1 MKESDIQKLVR
12 SNIVKL
18 APYSTARDEY
28 GGKLGTFLDANES
41 PYDNGCNRYPD
52 PHQKELKNII
62 GKIKG
67 VPASNIFIG
76 NGSDE
81 AIDLVFRVFCSP
93 GKDKAIGIS
102 PSYGMYSV
110 AASINDVEYMQVQLN
125 EDFSLPKEKLLAAA
139 SGNNCKA
146 MFICSPNNPTGN
158 AFPKSE
164 IMEIAGKFNGIVVVD
179 EAYIDFSKEESM
191 VGEIAEYP
199 NIIVLQTLSK
209 AWGMAGLRLGLAFA
223 SEYIINLFSQVKYPY
238 NVNVSSSRIA
248 AALLEKGIER
258 EKAVLLQERER
269 LAKGIAELD
278 IAEKVFPSDA
288 NFLLVK
294 FGNADEIYNYLIG
307 KGIIVRNRN
316 NVPGCAGCLRIS
328 VGTKEEND
336 LLLQALAGYGKS
348 RNMEIIFPKSGRTAH
363 ICRKTKETEIEL
375 VLDLDGG
382 AQSKIDTG
390 LKFFDHML
398 NQIVHHADVSLQ
410 ITCKGDL
417 EVDEHHTMED
427 VAIVLGEAIHSALGS
442 KRGIERYGF
451 ALPMDECRA
460 MVLLDFGGRADFS
473 WNVPFTREMVGDVPT
488 EMFKHFFKSLCIAMK
503 ANLQIEASGENNHH
517 LIEGVFKAFARAM
530 KAAIRRDVFKYTLPS
545 SKGIL

>member
-1 MKESDIQKLVR
+1 MEESDIKLLVR
-12 SNIVKL
+12 KNIASL

-28 GGKLGTFLDANES
+28 KGELGVFLDANES
-41 PYDNGCNRYPD
+41 PYDNGYNRYPD
-52 PHQKELKNII
+52 PYQNALKAMLE
-62 GKIKG
+62 KIKG
-67 VPASNIFIG
+67 VPAQNIFTG

-81 AIDLVFRVFCSP
+81 AIDLVFRVFCTP
-93 GKDKAIGIS
+93 GKDKTIGIS

-110 AASINDVEYMQVQLN
+110 AASINDVEYVQVQLN
-125 EDFSLPKEKLLAAA
+125 EDFSLPTETLLSKAQE
-139 SGNNCKA
+139 NNCKA

-158 AFPKSE
+158 AFPKKE
-164 IMEIAGKFNGIVVVD
+164 ILEIAGRFNGILVVD
-179 EAYIDFSKEESM
+179 EAYIDFSREESM
-191 VGEIAEYP
+191 IGEISSHP

-209 AWGMAGLRLGLAFA
+209 AWGMAGLRLGLAF
-223 SEYIINLFSQVKYPY
+223 SCPYIINLFSQVKYPY

-248 AALLEKGIER
+248 NDLLKKGIAEQR
-258 EKAVLLQERER
+258 EELLQERER
-269 LAKGIAELD
+269 LAAGIAALD
-278 IAEKVFPSDA
+278 IAEKVYPSDA

-294 FGNADEIYNYLIG
+294 FKSADEIYNYLIG

-328 VGTKEEND
+328 VGTRKEND
-336 LLLQALAGYGKS
+336 LVLQALDGYGKS
-348 RNMEIIFPKSGRTAH
+348 GNTETIFHTSGRTARIH
-363 ICRKTKETEIEL
+363 RKTKETDIEL
-375 VLDLDGG
+375 LLDLDGNG
-382 AQSKIDTG
+382 EGSIDTG

-398 NQIVHHADVSLQ
+398 NQIVHHADISLS

-427 VAIVLGEAIHSALGS
+427 IAIVFGEAIRKALGD

-451 ALPMDECRA
+451 VLPMDECRA
-460 MVLLDFGGRADFS
+460 LVLLDFGGRADFT
-473 WNVPFTREMVGDVPT
+473 WDVPFTREMVGDVPT
-488 EMFKHFFKSLCIAMK
+488 EMFKHFFKSLCMAMK